1 MMDKCPQCKRKFK
14 RIGDMSLITEANING
29 VYAKICPLCY
39 AEEVKQI
46 HGIDWNPTG
55 EFASS
60 MFDYAKEQYPD
71 WKN

>member
-1 MMDKCPQCKRKFK
+1 
-14 RIGDMSLITEANING
+14 MSLITEANING